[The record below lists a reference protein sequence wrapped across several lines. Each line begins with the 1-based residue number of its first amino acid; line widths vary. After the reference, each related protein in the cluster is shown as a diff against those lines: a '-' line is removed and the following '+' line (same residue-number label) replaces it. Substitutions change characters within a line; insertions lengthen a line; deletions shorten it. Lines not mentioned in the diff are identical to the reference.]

1 MQVNER
7 YKTETLKVV
16 LENGIDFKPGD
27 CMRFPEETKII
38 FGNALFEISTQK
50 LEQIA
55 RSIGFDECARCSK
68 LTRITQQFVNAE
80 FVRYL

>member
-7 YKTETLKVV
+7 YKTEVIRVV
-16 LENGIDFKPGD
+16 LENGIDFKPSD
-27 CMRFPEETKII
+27 CKKF
-38 FGNALFEISTQK
+38 FSDNFEIKEEK
-50 LEQIA
+50 LNAIA
-55 RSIGFDECARCSK
+55 KSIGFDECDRCSK